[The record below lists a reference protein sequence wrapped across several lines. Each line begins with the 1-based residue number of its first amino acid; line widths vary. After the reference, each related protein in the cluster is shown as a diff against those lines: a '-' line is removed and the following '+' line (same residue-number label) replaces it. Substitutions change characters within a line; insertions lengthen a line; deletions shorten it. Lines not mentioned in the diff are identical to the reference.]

1 MKKVGNEYVLIISIN
16 SSAGDDSEHETLS
29 RNHPLAE
36 FLKQNKGILKGL
48 SQEEFKAKYNDY
60 IRGLEDSKST
70 AAPKTKTMRNRSNS
84 ADLEVAGVEESDA
97 GCDFL
102 DRIVLKFTTLSEA
115 NSEAPSFTITTAG
128 AKVGRDAASEVC
140 VPSDT
145 RLVPVGHSYI
155 QHDNGSFY
163 LLDGGYDFSASI
175 RISVGVKKKEWVM
188 LPKARFSVGNS
199 VFESAGLTDEGN
211 LILEVIEGPL
221 KGERRVVTKKGASL
235 GRSSDN
241 SIAIPDRELSR
252 RHSRVEWDEALQ
264 EYCVCDIG
272 STNGTYMQLVGP
284 YAGRYRLC
292 INDHI
297 LVGRTGFSI
306 NRFDYGLS
314 EEIGHRQ
321 TMEDSCIILQNMDLP
336 ELCIRNLA
344 PQSFFGV
351 FDGHGGAHASHYL
364 SQHLHTNL
372 SDALLSHGDELRHLM
387 RDVAKDGSVEDNHLV
402 KERLDDIVI
411 ASLVASFL
419 KTDHDFISTS
429 EHGQN
434 GSTATTALILG
445 KRLYCA
451 NVGDS
456 RTMLCRS
463 VGAALISDVWRRS
476 HCDVYIYQCVCAGIS
491 KPCR

>member
-1 MKKVGNEYVLIISIN
+1 MK
-16 SSAGDDSEHETLS
+16 
-29 RNHPLAE
+29 
-36 FLKQNKGILKGL
+36 
-48 SQEEFKAKYNDY
+48 
-60 IRGLEDSKST
+60 GLEDKKS
-70 AAPKTKTMRNRSNS
+70 APPKQMHQRSNS
-84 ADLEVAGVEESDA
+84 ADIQVADDAAEEAAS
-97 GCDFL
+97 DFL

-115 NSEAPSFTITTAG
+115 NSEAPSFTITSKG
-128 AKVGRDAASEVC
+128 AKVGRDAANEVC

-145 RLVPVGHSYI
+145 RLVAVGHSFI
-155 QHDNGSFY
+155 QHENGSFF
-163 LLDGGYDFSASI
+163 LVDGGYDFSASI
-175 RISVGVKKKEWVM
+175 RISVGVRKKEWIM
-188 LPKARFSVGNS
+188 FPKSRFSVGNS
-199 VFESAGLTDEGN
+199 VFESAGLTDDGN

-221 KGERRVVTKKGASL
+221 KGERRVVTKKGATL

-284 YAGRYRLC
+284 YGGKYRLC

-321 TMEDSCIILQNMDLP
+321 TMEDHCTILQHMDLSP
-336 ELCIRNLA
+336 LTIKNLA

-351 FDGHGGAHASHYL
+351 FDGHGGSHASQYL
-364 SQHLHTNL
+364 SQHLHTNISEALLVHANEFKELL
-372 SDALLSHGDELRHLM
+372 SD
-387 RDVAKDGSVEDNHLV
+387 VEDDNSVDDHHTI
-402 KERLDDIVI
+402 KERMDSIVI
-411 ASLVASFL
+411 AALTSSFL

-429 EHGQN
+429 EYGQN
-434 GSTATTALILG
+434 GSTGTTALILG

-456 RTMLCRS
+456 RTMLCRCSAHARS
-463 VGAALISDVWRRS
+463 V
-476 HCDVYIYQCVCAGIS
+476 
-491 KPCR
+491 